1 MLLTPQLELF
11 PPLNLQALYT
21 WGRCQFSYKAFDMQ
35 FIIEIETQIQG
46 NVQLQNIYIYIYIH
60 EHYLPI
66 FSSAIHNILQCIQDF
81 IFNGCS

>member
-1 MLLTPQLELF
+1 MSRSNNKKLLF
-11 PPLNLQALYT
+11 IIRSKGHRLNSL
-21 WGRCQFSYKAFDMQ
+21 KK
-35 FIIEIETQIQG
+35 IEIEIQIQG

>member
-1 MLLTPQLELF
+1 MLLIPQLKPFL
-11 PPLNLQALYT
+11 PLNLQALCT
-21 WGRCQFSYKAFDMQ
+21 WGRCQFSCKPFGMQ
-35 FIIEIETQIQG
+35 FLIEIETQIQG
-46 NVQLQNIYIYIYIH
+46 NVQLQKIYIYIYIH

>member
-21 WGRCQFSYKAFDMQ
+21 WGRCQFSYKAFGMQ